1 MTIHEAQ
8 QQLLFQLYHI
18 YDDREAQSIA
28 DWVME
33 HITEWKKIDR
43 ILNKKVPLS
52 VAQQGEL
59 EIMTQQLLQH
69 KPIHYI
75 LHQAWF
81 QGMKLYVDEN
91 VLIPRP
97 ETEELVEWAMKELEV
112 GGWKL
117 EVGDSIKVLDVGT
130 GSGCIPIAIK
140 KKISRAQVYACDISE
155 GALQVAAR
163 NAKEQGVDINLVQVD
178 FLNAASRGL
187 LPVFDCI
194 ISNPPYISEQEK
206 SSIDKHV
213 VKYEPHTA
221 LFVPDNNALVFYEH
235 LAQFGHTHLQPY
247 GFMMMEIHYL
257 QGETV
262 QKLFESEGY
271 TTELKKDMQGNDRMI
286 NVVPA
291 ATR

>member
-43 ILNKKVPLS
+43 ILNKKTPLS
-52 VAQQGEL
+52 VGQQQEL
-59 EIMTQQLLQH
+59 KDITQQLLQH

-97 ETEELVEWAMKELEV
+97 ETEELVEWAVKELEV
-112 GGWKL
+112 GDLKL
-117 EVGDSIKVLDVGT
+117 GVDGPLKILDVGT

-140 KKISRAQVYACDISE
+140 KRISRAQVYACDISE

-163 NAKEQGVDINLVQVD
+163 NASEQGVDIHLVRLD
-178 FLNAASRGL
+178 FLEKQSRET

-206 SSIDKHV
+206 STIDKHV
-213 VKYEPHTA
+213 VEYEPHTA
-221 LFVPDNNALVFYEH
+221 LFVPDNNALVFYQH
-235 LAQFGHTHLQPY
+235 LAQFGHTHLQPH
-247 GFMMMEIHYL
+247 GCMMMEIHYS
-257 QGETV
+257 QGEAV
-262 QKLFESEGY
+262 QKLFTSEGY
-271 TTELKKDMQGNDRMI
+271 KTELKKDMQGNDRMI
-286 NVVPA
+286 KVA
-291 ATR
+291 R

>member
-18 YDDREAQSIA
+18 YGDREAQSIA

-43 ILNKKVPLS
+43 VLNKKTPLS
-52 VAQQGEL
+52 VTQQQEL
-59 EIMTQQLLQH
+59 NNITQQLLQH

-97 ETEELVEWAMKELEV
+97 ETEELVEWAGKELEV
-112 GGWKL
+112 GSWRLDVLG
-117 EVGDSIKVLDVGT
+117 SIKILDVGT

-140 KKISRAQVYACDISE
+140 KKYTQAQVYACDISE
-155 GALQVAAR
+155 GALKVAER
-163 NAKEQGVDINLVQVD
+163 NASEQGVDLHLVQLD
-178 FLNAASRGL
+178 FLNEQTRKT

-206 SSIDKHV
+206 STIDKHV
-213 VKYEPHTA
+213 IEYEPHTA
-221 LFVPDNNALVFYEH
+221 LFVPDSNALVFYEH
-235 LAQFGHTHLQPY
+235 LAQFGHTHLQPH
-247 GFMMMEIHYL
+247 GFMMMEIHYAKA
-257 QGETV
+257 EAV
-262 QKLFESEGY
+262 QQLFQSEGY
-271 TTELKKDMQGNDRMI
+271 KTDLKKDMQENDRMI
-286 NVVPA
+286 KVS
-291 ATR
+291 R